1 MVLREQARDE
11 RVGTDCVNHRYQPRR
26 LEQPKASPVRDIAC
40 KAIELPDHIR
50 RPESCDRR
58 LLTCPRAAGCLTI
71 RLDLV
76 ECLHPLAALKRGRRI
91 REKLIGALQDEG
103 PNAA

>member
-1 MVLREQARDE
+1 MALREEARDE
-11 RVGTDCVNHRYQPRR
+11 RIGAACVKHRYQPRCF
-26 LEQPKASPVRDIAC
+26 EHPKSSPVRAIAC
-40 KAIELPDHIR
+40 QAIELPDHIR

-103 PNAA
+103 P